1 MFRFGKK
8 ILLFIYA
15 TLIVVPMTLV
25 IFTSFK
31 NTKAFYLNPIGIP
44 KEFITDNY
52 INMFERANMLV
63 YFKNSVIVTGSTIII
78 VLLLASMI
86 SYAIMRIKGWK
97 GNLLYSFFILGM
109 MLPAQVN
116 MIPLFGIVSKM
127 GLTNSLLGLIIVS
140 STAFL
145 SVAVFIIGGFMKTLS
160 HDMIEASS
168 IDGASEWQIYSKIAL
183 PLSAPALATAAI
195 FLFVMV
201 WNDLLYPLLF
211 ITDNTLK
218 TLPLALLD
226 FQGEYLTNYPM
237 IFAGVMIASIPVVIA
252 YIFLQKYFVA
262 GMTAGASKG

>member
-1 MFRFGKK
+1 MFQYGKRM
-8 ILLFIYA
+8 LLVIYA
-15 TLIVVPMTLV
+15 ALIIVPMSV
-25 IFTSFK
+25 VVFTSFK
-31 NTKAFYLNPIGIP
+31 TTKAFYLDPLGFP
-44 KEFITDNY
+44 KEGTLNNY
-52 INMFERANMLV
+52 YHMFERANMFV
-63 YFKNSVIVTGSTIII
+63 YFKNSVIVTASTILL

-86 SYAIMRIKGWK
+86 SYAVMRLKGWK

-116 MIPLFGIVSKM
+116 MIPLYGIVKQLN
-127 GLTNSLLGLIIVS
+127 LTNSLFGLIIVS

-211 ITDNTLK
+211 ITDIKLK

-237 IFAGVMIASIPVVIA
+237 IFAGVMIASIPVVIT

>member
-1 MFRFGKK
+1 MFKYGKK
-8 ILLFIYA
+8 VLLFIYA
-15 TLIVVPMTLV
+15 ALIVIPMTLV
-25 IFTSFK
+25 VFTSFK
-31 NTKAFYLNPIGIP
+31 TTNNFYLSPLGFPEPFVI
-44 KEFITDNY
+44 ENY
-52 INMFERANMLV
+52 LHMFERTNMLT
-63 YFKNSVIVTGSTIII
+63 YFKNSVIVTLSTIVI
-78 VLLLASMI
+78 VLLLSSMI
-86 SYAIMRIKGWK
+86 SYAIMRLKGWK
-97 GNLLYSFFILGM
+97 GNLLYSIFILGM

-116 MIPLFGIVSKM
+116 MIPLYGIVSKL
-127 GLTNSLLGLIIVS
+127 GLTNSRFGLIIVS

-195 FLFVMV
+195 FVFVMV

-237 IFAGVMIASIPVVIA
+237 IFAGVLIASVPVVIA
-252 YIFLQKYFVA
+252 YLFLQKYFVA